1 MRNHRL
7 QSPVRIISMPRP
19 TMTRNDQKTMVE
31 LGRSS
36 LGNSLSAGTCLSR
49 LWVRM
54 ILPRYGISTA
64 KRVFSASI
72 SGQPNRI
79 NGVGSSP
86 TFSQCPSMA
95 AIFAG

>member
-1 MRNHRL
+1 MVNHPARMAIRPEGPIHKVRYKKGRDWYRVPRL
-7 QSPVRIISMPRP
+7 RSHKLHKPVRIISMPRP

-54 ILPRYGISTA
+54 MLPR
-64 KRVFSASI
+64 
-72 SGQPNRI
+72 
-79 NGVGSSP
+79 
-86 TFSQCPSMA
+86 
-95 AIFAG
+95 